1 MTVPT
6 LITYFVAEETRGDLN
21 CSIGAVWSGM
31 QAELILGVVA
41 RQERKVEE
49 GSEKPYLQQRVEYS
63 EGKLLDE
70 ENKGVMMAWEN
81 PLMAAHAKAICA
93 NGGHALNV
101 GFGMGLVD
109 TAIQGHN
116 PASHTIIEAHPEV
129 YKRMLETG
137 WGEKPNVRILFGR
150 WQDVLSQL
158 DSYDGKFLPHVSPL
172 QQNAVFS
179 VLFVADNEK

>member
-1 MTVPT
+1 
-6 LITYFVAEETRGDLN
+6 
-21 CSIGAVWSGM
+21 M

-41 RQERKVEE
+41 RQERNGEE
-49 GSEKPYLQQRVEYS
+49 GSGEKPYLQQRVEYS

-93 NGGHALNV
+93 SEGHVLNV

-109 TAIQGHN
+109 TAIQGHH

-150 WQDVLSQL
+150 WQDVLPQL
-158 DSYDGKFLPHVSPL
+158 DSYDGKSLCNKMLCCQSSLWQIMSSCFVSKGR
-172 QQNAVFS
+172 NAICVT
-179 VLFVADNEK
+179 